1 MQLYYEALLEL
12 ILKKEER
19 RGDSYIHVCEEAE
32 IDQAGMSINHQELEI
47 LMSVI
52 KKMLDCMKLH
62 NNFNRLYLRVQ
73 RNQNTMRLKILE
85 T

>member
-32 IDQAGMSINHQELEI
+32 IDQAGMSINRWQFKLKLLQERI
-47 LMSVI
+47 
-52 KKMLDCMKLH
+52 
-62 NNFNRLYLRVQ
+62 NGY
-73 RNQNTMRLKILE
+73 
-85 T
+85 